1 MANAVANSV
10 VPKFTI
16 IVGNSF
22 GAGNYAMCG
31 KADPSFM
38 LAWPTAKMA
47 VMGGNQASNV
57 LLQTEKFL
65 NKNSEKK
72 IKDATKT
79 TSHNKILKD
88 YNKKSSVLYAAS
100 QLWVDAV
107 IDPIDTR
114 NWISMGIDVA
124 NHSQI
129 EGKFNMGILQV

>member
-1 MANAVANSV
+1 
-10 VPKFTI
+10 
-16 IVGNSF
+16 
-22 GAGNYAMCG
+22 MCG
-31 KADPSFM
+31 RAFDPRFM

-57 LLQTEKFL
+57 LLQTEKYV

-72 IKDATKT
+72 IKDATET

-88 YNKKSSVLYAAS
+88 YNKKSNVLYAAS

-114 NWISMGIDVA
+114 NWISMGIDIA